1 MNPRRNRDKE
11 QTIEDI
17 LGAARKLFSEKGLHG
32 TSLRDL
38 EQASGVSKGL
48 ILFHFESKEKLYAKV
63 QDVLSDEYA
72 AALQRFYNPDIPFS
86 EMARETVRAA
96 YRHTRYNDEFRRI
109 SLWSY
114 LEGQGRNREME
125 KKFTE
130 NMITVVRQAQEAG
143 LMRAD
148 LPADVLPFIVKGAI
162 EYWIQKEELLDELN
176 GQESETER
184 EEKLVETLTR
194 LLIP

>member
-1 MNPRRNRDKE
+1 MNPRRSRDKE
-11 QTIEDI
+11 QTVEEI
-17 LGAARKLFSEKGLHG
+17 LSAAKKLFSEKGLHG

-48 ILFHFESKEKLYAKV
+48 ILFHFESKEKLYARV
-63 QDVLSDEYA
+63 QEILSAEYS
-72 AALQRFYNPDIPFS
+72 AALHRFYTPDIPFS
-86 EMARETVRAA
+86 EMARETVRAS

-114 LEGQGRNREME
+114 LEGQGHNREME
-125 KKFTE
+125 IKFSE
-130 NMITVVRQAQEAG
+130 NMIKIVRQAQQAG

-148 LPADVLPFIVKGAI
+148 IPADMIPFIVKGAI